1 MLQLLIGLVL
11 FFGIHSVAIVA
22 LPLRDRM
29 AARSDM
35 GWKAIYAIA
44 SLIGIV
50 LMVRGYAE
58 LRLTPTVLYV
68 PPIGLR
74 HVAAVLMLPAFA
86 FFIAPYFPGRIK
98 QALKHP
104 QLVGVKLWA
113 VAHLLMNGNVADV
126 LLFGSFLIWAVV
138 DRVSMK
144 KRVARPLPGAP
155 ESKANDI
162 IVVVVGLLFYVVIV
176 MWGHEALI
184 GIKPFPGIS

>member
-1 MLQLLIGLVL
+1 MLQLLIGLVV

-22 LPLRDRM
+22 LPMRDSM
-29 AARSDM
+29 AAKSEM
-35 GWKAIYAIA
+35 GWKALYVIA

-74 HVAAVLMLPAFA
+74 HVAAILMLPAFA

-98 QALKHP
+98 AALKHP
-104 QLVGVKLWA
+104 QLIAVKTWA
-113 VAHLLMNGNVADV
+113 LAHLLVNGNLADV

-138 DRVSMK
+138 DRVSLK

-155 ESKANDI
+155 ESKANDV
-162 IVVVVGLLFYVVIV
+162 IVVVVGLLLYLAFV

-184 GIKPFPGIS
+184 GMKPFAGIN